1 VKKIL
6 LLSKYDKL
14 YGKDLDFLFL
24 DYWYLFGNLPT
35 VISDAKHNIYPD
47 IFYKKKIRIRHLNK
61 CEKIYRSILRDIV
74 FSLNKIHNINFSKR
88 SWEVLL
94 GHWLRTFIIICYC
107 RFLKIEDVLKNYKI
121 KKIYIKKINNLNL
134 SVNASEDIYDTSAN
148 DEWNSELNIRILKFL
163 NNKYP
168 LVYFKDQKKIY
179 FKNKKNLLNQII
191 NFFFIILSKFDFLY
205 KRNSAFIYQTY
216 LPRFYEIILEM
227 KFFQFP
233 NIYRPRIYL
242 YKKYNSVLRKK
253 INFTSKHKRSSVERF
268 IRTQLSDAIPIFAI
282 ESFNDISD
290 ISLKSPLPKK
300 PKFIFTSNAF
310 ASDEVIKNYI
320 ARQLN
325 FKNTFYYTGQHGDG
339 YFVNINR
346 KYMTEIDTSDKF
358 LSWGEKNN
366 KSIPVFNFCVLNRN
380 IKSNLLGHLLIVAG
394 IPSART
400 FLFDEI
406 KNNLRNCESISSI
419 GSKLPNYIQ
428 KKTLIRLN
436 KAHYFKNK
444 INDSS
449 YYDLFFK
456 NLKIYID
463 RGEKSI
469 WKLLKSSRIALFNTN
484 STGLL
489 NNLALNLPSIFYC
502 DDLFNEIDEK
512 YIKYYNYL
520 YEANI
525 LFKNQD
531 KLVEHLEKYWDNIDL
546 WWKSEFVQKN
556 INQFNRKINIRPNE
570 EENLNKLY
578 KILKK

>member
-1 VKKIL
+1 M
-6 LLSKYDKL
+6 
-14 YGKDLDFLFL
+14 
-24 DYWYLFGNLPT
+24 
-35 VISDAKHNIYPD
+35 
-47 IFYKKKIRIRHLNK
+47 
-61 CEKIYRSILRDIV
+61 
-74 FSLNKIHNINFSKR
+74 
-88 SWEVLL
+88 
-94 GHWLRTFIIICYC
+94 
-107 RFLKIEDVLKNYKI
+107 EDVLKNYKI

-134 SVNASEDIYDTSAN
+134 SVNASEDIYDSSVN
-148 DEWNSELNIRILKFL
+148 NEWNSELNIRILKFL

-168 LVYFKDQKKIY
+168 VVYFKDKKKIH

-191 NFFFIILSKFDFLY
+191 NCFFIILTKFDFLY
-205 KRNSAFIYQTY
+205 KRNTAFIYQTY

-242 YKKYNSVLRKK
+242 YKKNNSVLRKK
-253 INFTSKHKRSSVERF
+253 FNFTSKLKCSSVERF
-268 IRTQLSDAIPIFAI
+268 IRTQLPDAIPIFAI

-310 ASDEVIKNYI
+310 ASDEVVKNYI
-320 ARQLN
+320 ARQLSL
-325 FKNTFYYTGQHGDG
+325 KNTFYYTGQHGG
-339 YFVNINR
+339 SYFVDINR
-346 KYMTEIDTSDKF
+346 KYRTEVDTCDKF
-358 LSWGEKNN
+358 LSWGETNK
-366 KSIPVFNFCVLNRN
+366 KSIPVFNFNVLNRN
-380 IKSNLLGHLLIVAG
+380 IKSNLIGRLLIVVG
-394 IPSART
+394 IPNART

-406 KNNLRNCESISSI
+406 KYNCKNCESVSSI
-419 GSKLPNYIQ
+419 SNKLPNYIQ
-428 KKTLIRLN
+428 EKTLIRLN

-444 INDSS
+444 IEDSS
-449 YYDLFFK
+449 YYDLYFK
-456 NLKIYID
+456 NLKICLD

-469 WKLLKSSRIALFNTN
+469 WKLLKISRITLFNSN

-489 NNLALNLPSIFYC
+489 NNLALNLPSILYC

-546 WWKSEFVQKN
+546 WWKSKFVQKN
-556 INQFNRKINIRPNE
+556 INQFNKKISIRPNYD
-570 EENLNKLY
+570 ENLNKLY
-578 KILKK
+578 KILKNKN